1 MYITWFCK
9 MSLNSELL
17 IFHSCKPLWSYF
29 QTHIQPAAHRFGF
42 TDALKKTNKQRKAV
56 STKRFHLRLFFL
68 FFFSRCVAT
77 FESLKSSKNKQ
88 PHFTSIYMFYSW
100 QNIHA
105 LITGAAAV
113 LLSLTPLFLHYP
125 REIYKLQLC
134 TLAVHEEIDIPN
146 LPQPCL

>member
-1 MYITWFCK
+1 
-9 MSLNSELL
+9 
-17 IFHSCKPLWSYF
+17 
-29 QTHIQPAAHRFGF
+29 
-42 TDALKKTNKQRKAV
+42 
-56 STKRFHLRLFFL
+56 
-68 FFFSRCVAT
+68 
-77 FESLKSSKNKQ
+77 LKSSKNKQ